1 MKRNDWRKKNTPNF
15 CESNVIW
22 ILWKEKLI
30 YSFFDHHFLFDQFVR
45 SFPKQILFDIS
56 MSAEELFIVM
66 YFLNVFFS
74 LADEFQTDS
83 KFKTKSQ
90 DNQTQ

>member
-1 MKRNDWRKKNTPNF
+1 
-15 CESNVIW
+15 
-22 ILWKEKLI
+22 
-30 YSFFDHHFLFDQFVR
+30 
-45 SFPKQILFDIS
+45 

-66 YFLNVFFS
+66 YFSNVFFS